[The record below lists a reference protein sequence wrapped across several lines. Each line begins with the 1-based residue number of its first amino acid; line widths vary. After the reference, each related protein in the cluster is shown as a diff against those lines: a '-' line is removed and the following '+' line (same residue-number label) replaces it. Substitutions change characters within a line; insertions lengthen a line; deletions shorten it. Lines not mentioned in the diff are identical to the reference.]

1 MSSKTLLSAPP
12 GVNGTSRPKRLF
24 LGRKR
29 PRSTQFWIQAPSRQE
44 LNSSVNRGNPPSS
57 SYSPNCR
64 EDVSRKG
71 LTNVGPTRGAGSHN
85 THAESPFLGLPS
97 QSAGV

>member
-24 LGRKR
+24 LDRRR
-29 PRSTQFWIQAPSRQE
+29 PRSTQWTRAPSLQE
-44 LNSSVNRGNPPSS
+44 LSTSVNRGNPPSS

-71 LTNVGPTRGAGSHN
+71 PATVGAYKGSWF
-85 THAESPFLGLPS
+85 A
-97 QSAGV
+97 